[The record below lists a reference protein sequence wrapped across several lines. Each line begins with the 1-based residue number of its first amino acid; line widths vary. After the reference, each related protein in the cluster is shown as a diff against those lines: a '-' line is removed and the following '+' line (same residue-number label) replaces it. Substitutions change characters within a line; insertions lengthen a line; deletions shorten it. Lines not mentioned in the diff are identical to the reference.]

1 MEIAPA
7 ARQFFVRQLRIPL
20 FAARSLSFAS
30 GSSSSSSTP
39 ARRRYPPPPPHE
51 FSNPCEFL
59 GSWKPVENPREAET
73 RLDRLRKDYAK
84 QVSQLRK
91 EYAHEMSILSAEK
104 QRKKEAKR
112 EAIRLANEERKVA
125 KSTAAVALAAQRK
138 AFQEEFRQTLLKE
151 KAEKLECWRK
161 KEQLLEQKK
170 VEKKEL
176 LRRQSSLWISEEKL
190 ESSISDAIIAT
201 TPL

>member
-1 MEIAPA
+1 MRVPGELEA
-7 ARQFFVRQLRIPL
+7 
-20 FAARSLSFAS
+20 
-30 GSSSSSSTP
+30 
-39 ARRRYPPPPPHE
+39 
-51 FSNPCEFL
+51 
-59 GSWKPVENPREAET
+59 VENPREAEA

-138 AFQEEFRQTLLKE
+138 AFQEEFRQNPSTFLFIYLKE

-170 VEKKEL
+170 AEKKEL